1 MKISSWRDHFFNLGS
16 YYFSI
21 NTIEK
26 ISRTWPFHRLYIG
39 PQVIPIIWLTRNNK
53 SLVTWS
59 QKLLQTSTLYD
70 SDKCYK
76 KNAAAL
82 SLGHT
87 PLINMAYLLE
97 SSVCPHISTGHS
109 RFISPNIFYR
119 SHLCPSIKM
128 HECMCGVQYVQC
140 VWEIQWNKEICVA
153 GHGSK
158 QLRRYILFL
167 KSKGKWLLWI
177 LVLIMTSAGESLL
190 MCQVTGYTSSLYF
203 LLSFEQLYE
212 LTIAFLVLCILLFVC
227 II

>member
-59 QKLLQTSTLYD
+59 QKLLQINTLYD

-109 RFISPNIFYR
+109 RFISPT
-119 SHLCPSIKM
+119 SSIG
-128 HECMCGVQYVQC
+128 HISVLLSRCMSAC
-140 VWEIQWNKEICVA
+140 VVCSMCSVYEKYN
-153 GHGSK
+153 GT
-158 QLRRYILFL
+158 R
-167 KSKGKWLLWI
+167 KS
-177 LVLIMTSAGESLL
+177 VL
-190 MCQVTGYTSSLYF
+190 QVTEASNLHATYCSSNLKENGFFGY
-203 LLSFEQLYE
+203 
-212 LTIAFLVLCILLFVC
+212 
-227 II
+227 